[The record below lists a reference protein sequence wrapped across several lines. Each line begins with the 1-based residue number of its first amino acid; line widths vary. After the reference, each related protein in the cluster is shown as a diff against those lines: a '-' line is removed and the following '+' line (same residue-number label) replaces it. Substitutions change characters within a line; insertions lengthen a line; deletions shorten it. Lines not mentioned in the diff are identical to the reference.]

1 MMKTKKFALALI
13 PAITLALMACGGTPA
28 TNNAQAATKE
38 NNSSS
43 SVINKPVNTQVDKNV
58 PADVAKA
65 ITQTLQTNYA
75 SQNLQVLSITTTP
88 ITGLYE
94 VVVSGKQITYTDA
107 TGQFMLVGDLIA
119 TKEGRSLT
127 EERKAILN
135 QVDFNALP
143 FDKAI
148 KEVRGNGALKV
159 AVFSDPDCP
168 YCKRLERE
176 LAKMT
181 NVTIYNFMMP
191 IPSLHADAARKAV
204 QIWCQPN
211 RTQVWN
217 AWMREGKA
225 IPKVAEC
232 ANPVAETTALG
243 ESFGFNG
250 TPTLVFP
257 NGKTQSGYLP
267 MPEMEIVIKQNQ
279 K

>member
-1 MMKTKKFALALI
+1 
-13 PAITLALMACGGTPA
+13 
-28 TNNAQAATKE
+28 
-38 NNSSS
+38 
-43 SVINKPVNTQVDKNV
+43 
-58 PADVAKA
+58 
-65 ITQTLQTNYA
+65 
-75 SQNLQVLSITTTP
+75 
-88 ITGLYE
+88 
-94 VVVSGKQITYTDA
+94 
-107 TGQFMLVGDLIA
+107 
-119 TKEGRSLT
+119 
-127 EERKAILN
+127 
-135 QVDFNALP
+135 
-143 FDKAI
+143 
-148 KEVRGNGALKV
+148 
-159 AVFSDPDCP
+159 
-168 YCKRLERE
+168 
-176 LAKMT
+176 
-181 NVTIYNFMMP
+181 MMP